1 MVSNLSYKSFYTCCY
16 TFWNGNNIYFSC
28 SMMIQM
34 KQMMPCQQL
43 MNQMMQIKQMMPYY
57 RLMIQMMQMKQM
69 IPCLRLMIQMKQ
81 MMPLHRLMHQK
92 IEIQKML
99 TLRVILSNW
108 ENTIQ
113 RASRNSIF
121 LQFLL
126 HTLSM
131 FQNPK
136 FIRYISKNTHF
147 QFFSPIHIRHQI
159 HFNARQQG
167 YGYADYIS
175 EKTLS
180 GQIVEKRD
188 WNDDKRH
195 RHQEEVLE
203 SSQR

>member
-69 IPCLRLMIQMKQ
+69 MPC
-81 MMPLHRLMHQK
+81 HRLMHQRREQ
-92 IEIQKML
+92 EILKRH
-99 TLRVILSNW
+99 TLPEIWSNW
-108 ENTIQ
+108 DHTIQ

-131 FQNPK
+131 FQNFK

-147 QFFSPIHIRHQI
+147 QCFSPILIRHDI
-159 HFNARQQG
+159 HFDVREQG

-188 WNDDKRH
+188 WNDDNRH
-195 RHQEEVLE
+195 RQKEENDD
-203 SSQR
+203 SPQR

>member
-92 IEIQKML
+92 IEDQKMI

-121 LQFLL
+121 LQ
-126 HTLSM
+126 
-131 FQNPK
+131 
-136 FIRYISKNTHF
+136 
-147 QFFSPIHIRHQI
+147 SPIYTIPNIYFINFFKTAISSDIYFEIHILVCQSYSHSTPTSLKRT
-159 HFNARQQG
+159 A
-167 YGYADYIS
+167 
-175 EKTLS
+175 KT
-180 GQIVEKRD
+180 V
-188 WNDDKRH
+188 
-195 RHQEEVLE
+195 
-203 SSQR
+203 